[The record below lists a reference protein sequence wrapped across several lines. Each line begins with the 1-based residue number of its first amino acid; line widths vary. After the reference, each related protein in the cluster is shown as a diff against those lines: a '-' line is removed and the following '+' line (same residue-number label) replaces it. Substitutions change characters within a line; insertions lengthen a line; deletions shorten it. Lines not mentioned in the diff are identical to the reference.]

1 MSLMVKFT
9 NGRDLLPFLIK
20 YLDKLNMKNLYNYIV
35 ESAFN
40 NKTDNIDRLYNVVNI
55 KIPKEIFIKFT
66 HNISDI
72 SFIYSKTESR
82 IKIPYEFKDELLE
95 NAKSIKEIEVKRQLG
110 NEDSDKEKVRFKY
123 NNKIFAELGYGSAGK
138 ISTSKQEET
147 TVRVY
152 NTYVSSIQGSL
163 CDELDIEN
171 LVGDL
176 FEEFDKTWKI
186 SFKKQLEVLT
196 QYIQK
201 LGEDPRKYRMCRYDR
216 GKIGNAYAGMI
227 KRYQKDLDEKVDRN
241 IIDPSDTILYSVE
254 DEDYIF
260 NTLNN
265 ILTVQE
271 YEDKLYNKKLCIG
284 ISLKKL
290 NKNSKSVD
298 EFNNGEEHIIK
309 VINCEEMK
317 PKKVNNKGYYFRVE
331 VETSFE
337 PTPMILNGELR
348 YFNVDKGEAIEF
360 KPIKGN
366 YRAGKVSSGLW
377 KKLIGVK
384 PGDTLNDMQAKL
396 KNVIDNKEF
405 NILLQLVKGSFKEWD
420 KSYPYLLLH

>member
-1 MSLMVKFT
+1 
-9 NGRDLLPFLIK
+9 
-20 YLDKLNMKNLYNYIV
+20 MKKLYNYIV

-40 NKTDNIDRLYNVVNI
+40 NETDNIDELYNVVNI

-95 NAKSIKEIEVKRQLG
+95 NAKSIKEIEVKRQPG
-110 NEDSDKEKVRFKY
+110 NENSDKEKVRFKY
-123 NNKIFAELGYGSAGK
+123 NNKIFAELGYGSVGK

-147 TVRVY
+147 TVSVY
-152 NTYVSSIQGSL
+152 NIYVNSIQESL
-163 CDELDIEN
+163 SDKLDIEN

-176 FEEFDKTWKI
+176 FDEFDKTWKI

-196 QYIQK
+196 QYIQE
-201 LGEDPRKYRMCRYDR
+201 LGEDPRKYRMCRYGR
-216 GKIGNAYAGMI
+216 GKIGKAYAEMI
-227 KRYQKDLDEKVDRN
+227 ERYQKDLDEKVDRN
-241 IIDPSDTILYSVE
+241 IIDPSDAILYSIE
-254 DEDYIF
+254 DENYIF

-265 ILTVQE
+265 ISNVQE
-271 YEDKLYNKKLCIG
+271 YKDKLYNKKLCLG

-298 EFNNGEEHIIK
+298 EFNNGEELITK
-309 VINCEEMK
+309 VISCKEMK
-317 PKKVNNKGYYFRVE
+317 PKKVDSKGYYFRVE

-337 PTPMILNGELR
+337 PTPIILKGELR
-348 YFNVDKGEAIEF
+348 YFNVNKGEAIEF
-360 KPIKGN
+360 KPMKGS
-366 YRAGKVSSGLW
+366 YHVGKVNLGLW
-377 KKLIGVK
+377 KRLIGVK
-384 PGDTLNDMQAKL
+384 PGDTLNDMQTKL

-405 NILLQLVKGSFKEWD
+405 DILLQLVKGSFKEWD
-420 KSYPYLLLH
+420 KGYPYLLLH